1 MFILNYMT
9 DKCPDGFNLLNNT
22 GCYSVILQLLTWN
35 DARAKC
41 EALLPN
47 SRLAIIQNE
56 AQNCA
61 ITSDFRSLLN
71 DSRM

>member
-22 GCYSVILQLLTWN
+22 GCYSIIPELLTWN
-35 DARAKC
+35 AARAKC

-47 SRLAIIQNE
+47 SRLAIVHNE
-56 AQNCA
+56 AQNSV
-61 ITSDFRSLLN
+61 ITSYVRYLVN
-71 DSRM
+71 DGGM